1 MEIVLIIFQLEI
13 VYVNHSL
20 FIHDVFLVFY
30 RQYILIGI
38 KNTRFEVLPP
48 FVIYQLFSI
57 EEK

>member
-13 VYVNHSL
+13 FYVNHSL

-38 KNTRFEVLPP
+38 KNARFEVLPP

>member
-30 RQYILIGI
+30 RQYISIGI
-38 KNTRFEVLPP
+38 KNARFGVLPP

>member
-38 KNTRFEVLPP
+38 KNARFEVLPP